1 MRAGRSLEVI
11 ISVPLGGYAPTIRR
25 GSVRVRFGGG
35 RSWRY
40 RRNCRTRLRQLV
52 RKYRAARWSVS
63 RQWYC
68 IIGAAIIG
76 FRFAGTPSE
85 VPDLQR
91 SILAEF
97 SGPRLA
103 VGNFQS
109 DQQNEDLAQGLKV
122 DIQAE
127 LLRFDWLGV
136 YVSSFGDGDEWTQ
149 TDVHYLLNGSI
160 RTSASGSVFVLKLV
174 GPKSGQ
180 FFGSTAMIL
189 ATVQNAWSKLS
200 RTRQ

>member
-1 MRAGRSLEVI
+1 MI
-11 ISVPLGGYAPTIRR
+11 ISVPLGGYAPTFSYRDEAPSASDLEADGAGDVEIEHKASTAR
-25 GSVRVRFGGG
+25 SQISG
-35 RSWRY
+35 RA
-40 RRNCRTRLRQLV
+40 LV
-52 RKYRAARWSVS
+52 GIATV
-63 RQWYC
+63 
-68 IIGAAIIG
+68 IVLVIGAAIIG

-109 DQQNEDLAQGLKV
+109 DQQNEGLAQGLKV